1 MSSVDLTL
9 DASCIL
15 VSCKQRIEIL
25 LSRQYCMALLFKETP
40 LWSIPCGSYNFII
53 ESNVEMPAILKEASA
68 TGVLLISASVNTRRN
83 DRHPF
88 VRVSQREAGHAAGK
102 EKRKGKQSG
111 KEKTRGRK
119 RVQCSEIK
127 SSHSRKWTKR
137 GLRERQFVRAS
148 V

>member
-53 ESNVEMPAILKEASA
+53 ESNVEMPAILKEANA
-68 TGVLLISASVNTRRN
+68 MGVLLITVRRFSVSC
-83 DRHPF
+83 HCP
-88 VRVSQREAGHAAGK
+88 VYAAQRGEKCAAGK
-102 EKRKGKQSG
+102 GKARGGAAGERGERRGNESEVQWNKELPYQEMDKKGG
-111 KEKTRGRK
+111 Y
-119 RVQCSEIK
+119 
-127 SSHSRKWTKR
+127 
-137 GLRERQFVRAS
+137 
-148 V
+148 